1 VATKHI
7 YLIKYRNQL
16 YLDYQTL
23 LYLFAPPTKESNNR
37 SKLWRYLKK
46 SKIKRAVI
54 KKNQHIFL
62 LDDVLGDVSLIE
74 MAQNLTAL
82 LAALE
87 ED

>member
-23 LYLFAPPTKESNNR
+23 LYLFAPQNEESKKR
-37 SKLWRYLKK
+37 SKLWRYLRK

-54 KKNQHIFL
+54 KKNNYIFL
-62 LDDVLGDVSLIE
+62 LEDILGDVKLIE

-82 LAALE
+82 LAAME
-87 ED
+87 EE